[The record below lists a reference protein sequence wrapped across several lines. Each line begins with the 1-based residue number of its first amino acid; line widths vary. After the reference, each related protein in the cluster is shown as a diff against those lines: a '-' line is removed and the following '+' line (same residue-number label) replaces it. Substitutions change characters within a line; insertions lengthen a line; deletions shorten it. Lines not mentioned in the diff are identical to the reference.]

1 MPTTDM
7 AAPGASRAPPACDYS
22 GSRDRVRARDRLL
35 TRLSPTAEHRPPTG
49 SYSPLRRRAVPAGG
63 ESARRRLR
71 LRHFPEGLGPRWLR
85 AVRVRERSGKGGSRR
100 YLERHPALHVRTA
113 EGHAPAPL
121 KGAAR
126 PKRRPSP
133 GGLGRC
139 WCCCGVQCKTLL
151 RALAYHF
158 N

>member
-1 MPTTDM
+1 MITAAAETVC
-7 AAPGASRAPPACDYS
+7 APGTRLLT
-22 GSRDRVRARDRLL
+22 RLL

-113 EGHAPAPL
+113 AGHAPAPL

-126 PKRRPSP
+126 PTGRPSP
-133 GGLGRC
+133 GGWAVL
-139 WCCCGVQCKTLL
+139 VLL
-151 RALAYHF
+151 WRAAQNAATRPRLSF
-158 N
+158 